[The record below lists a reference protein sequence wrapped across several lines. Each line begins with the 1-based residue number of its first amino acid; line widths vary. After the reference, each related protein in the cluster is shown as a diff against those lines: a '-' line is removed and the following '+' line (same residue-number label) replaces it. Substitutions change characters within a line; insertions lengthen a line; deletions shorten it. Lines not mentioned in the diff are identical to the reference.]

1 MKDDFTKRLDE
12 EVKLRAYAVFLFL
25 QYAGRRFLRDRCLEA
40 AASLAFATL
49 LALVPVTFIGLSVL
63 SAFPVFDHFLVG
75 LREFVVENF
84 APEARVM
91 VTEYLDWFTRE
102 TGRTTT
108 LGIIGLGVTTVI
120 LLLSIEAAF
129 NAIWRVTERRSLV
142 WRMVAFWAVL
152 TMGPM
157 LLGVSLSAS
166 GPMVTGQQLSG
177 LGRLVP
183 PVLEFAALALIYTII
198 PNRPVKMRHAL
209 AGAGVATLLLE
220 GLRIVVGAFVFPL
233 PAILTVYGA
242 LAAFPALLALLFA
255 GWSAALVG
263 AVGAASLAEWGARS
277 EVLGRPH
284 LSPGNRLVVALAL
297 LAELQTA
304 SRLGGVRRRRDLLRN
319 LSLGAFV
326 VEAVLSELVNAK
338 YVARV
343 GRDQWVLTRDLEH
356 VTVYDLY
363 SDLKL
368 GVGTDPFRWLKAA
381 PWQHQARTMIG
392 SFDDFGHECMGTSLK
407 DLFASEKTMEGRP
420 PDPDKPG

>member
-1 MKDDFTKRLDE
+1 MKADFTKRMVE
-12 EVKLRAYAVFLFL
+12 ELKLRLYVALLFL
-25 QYAGRRFLRDRCLEA
+25 QYAGRRFLRDRCPEA
-40 AASLAFATL
+40 SASLAFATL
-49 LALVPVTFIGLSVL
+49 LALLPVTFIGLSVL

-84 APEARVM
+84 ASEARVG

-108 LGIIGLGVTTVI
+108 FGLIGLGVTTLI
-120 LLLSIEAAF
+120 LLLNIEAAF

-157 LLGVSLSAS
+157 LLGVSLSVS

-177 LGRLVP
+177 LGRLVA
-183 PVLEFAALALIYTII
+183 PVVEFVALTVIYTII

-209 AGAGVATLLLE
+209 AGAGVAALLLE
-220 GLRIVVGAFVFPL
+220 VLRIMVAAFVFPL

-242 LAAFPALLALLFA
+242 LAAFPAFLAILFT
-255 GWSAALVG
+255 GWFAALVG
-263 AVGAASLAEWGARS
+263 AVVAASLAEWGARS

-319 LSLGAFV
+319 LDLGAFV
-326 VEAVLSELVNAK
+326 VEAVLDELVKAK

-356 VTVYDLY
+356 ASVYDLY
-363 SDLKL
+363 YDLKL
-368 GVGTDPFRWLKAA
+368 GVGTDPFRWLKGA
-381 PWQHQARTMIG
+381 PWQSRAREMIS
-392 SFDDFGHECMGTSLK
+392 SFDDFGLESMGTSLK
-407 DLFASEKTMEGRP
+407 DLFASEESNQERTTE
-420 PDPDKPG
+420 PDGTG